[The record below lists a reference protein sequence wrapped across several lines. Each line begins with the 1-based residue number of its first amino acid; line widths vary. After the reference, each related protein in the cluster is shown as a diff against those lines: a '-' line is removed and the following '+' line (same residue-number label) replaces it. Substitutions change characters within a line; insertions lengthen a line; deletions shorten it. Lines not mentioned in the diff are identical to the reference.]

1 MAHPTVNAGREYMA
15 KYKLEIVRQEC
26 IGCELCTTTCP
37 EYFEMAEDGLSTI
50 KGGMRVEDN
59 DQLELEDEG
68 CAHQAA
74 VDCPATCIHIYEG
87 GNKLV

>member
-1 MAHPTVNAGREYMA
+1 MDHPTVSVGCDEMA
-15 KYKLEIVRQEC
+15 RYKLEVVRPEC

-50 KGGMRVEDN
+50 KGGSRVGEN
-59 DQLELEDEG
+59 DERELEDEG
-68 CAHQAA
+68 CAREAA
-74 VDCPATCIHIYEG
+74 VECPATCIHIYES